1 MNIVIRAYEYGRGGK
16 CACMF
21 GYTYAGIRIKV
32 VWIGKGGQTA
42 LVFKWLK
49 RTHEVLTSEI
59 PEISEFDLRNLK
71 SR

>member
-1 MNIVIRAYEYGRGGK
+1 
-16 CACMF
+16 MF